1 VACSHQH
8 RRFAAVAA
16 ATHTWRHEN
25 PDSLISLPG
34 RYEIDREIGRGGMA
48 TVYLARDVR
57 HARRVA
63 LKVLNPDLGA
73 VLGAE
78 RFLAEIRVTA
88 NLQHPN
94 LLPLFDSGEADGHLF
109 YVMPYVE
116 GESLRHKLDREK
128 QLTIPEALQIGIAV
142 ASALDYAHRH
152 GVIHRDLKPENILL
166 HEGQPLVADFGI
178 ALAISNA
185 GGERVTQTGLSL
197 GTPQYMSP
205 EQAAGDRVVDGRSDI
220 YSLGAVLYET
230 LAGEPPHIGGTIQAI
245 ISKVLT
251 EIPPNVRVRRPSVP
265 EHVGVA
271 IARALEKVPAD
282 RLSTGHEF
290 AAALQAGP
298 MTATVGYTRA
308 MSSGEQRSPQGIAS
322 TIMGELMSRR
332 TLVWTTA
339 SVALAAA
346 TWFAAGARRD
356 DGPALP
362 PTPVVVMMD
371 SHHPQRVYDPATL
384 RAGGMNADDL
394 TELLRDQPLV
404 LIKEAASSRW
414 DREEQLL
421 SQTPDLILAHRSSF
435 YDATLLGDSALDNK
449 YWPQLYAPAAD
460 KFESLLG
467 YVARANPHTR
477 FIIYSRGS
485 WKTDAEAQAWVGMV
499 ERRFPAI
506 VGRLT
511 VYKVPLDR
519 ATFRNETTG
528 AEIKA
533 LALDVLRKAG
543 RLPLR

>member
-1 VACSHQH
+1 M
-8 RRFAAVAA
+8 
-16 ATHTWRHEN
+16 
-25 PDSLISLPG
+25 ISLPG
-34 RYEIDREIGRGGMA
+34 RYEIEREIGRGGMA

-94 LLPLFDSGEADGHLF
+94 LLPLFDSGEVDGHLF

-128 QLTIPEALQIGIAV
+128 QLTIPEGLSIVIAV

-220 YSLGAVLYET
+220 YSLGAVLYEA

-271 IARALEKVPAD
+271 VARALEKVPAD

-298 MTATVGYTRA
+298 MTATVGA
-308 MSSGEQRSPQGIAS
+308 MTLSSGSHRLPPGVAP
-322 TIMGELMSRR
+322 TLVGELMSRR
-332 TLVWTTA
+332 TLIWTTA

-356 DGPALP
+356 DGPPLP
-362 PTPVVVMMD
+362 PKPVVVMMD

-421 SQTPDLILAHRSSF
+421 AQTPDIILAHRSSF
-435 YDATLLGDSALDNK
+435 YDATLLGDSVLDNK
-449 YWPQLYAPAAD
+449 YFPQLYAPAAD

-485 WKTDAEAQAWVGMV
+485 WKTEAEAQAWIEMV

-506 VGRLT
+506 NGRLT
-511 VYKVPLDR
+511 VYRVPLDR
-519 ATFRNETTG
+519 ATFRNEKTG

-533 LALDVLRKAG
+533 LTLDVLRKAG
-543 RLPLR
+543 RLP

>member
-1 VACSHQH
+1 MIGL
-8 RRFAAVAA
+8 
-16 ATHTWRHEN
+16 T
-25 PDSLISLPG
+25 G
-34 RYEIDREIGRGGMA
+34 RYEIEREIGRGGMA

-63 LKVLNPDLGA
+63 LKVLSPELGA

-94 LLPLFDSGEADGHLF
+94 LLPLFDSGEVDGHLF
-109 YVMPYVE
+109 YVMPYVD

-128 QLTIPEALQIGIAV
+128 QLPVAEALRIGVAV
-142 ASALDYAHRH
+142 ADALDYAHRH

-185 GGERVTQTGLSL
+185 GGERITQTGFSL

-205 EQAAGDRVVDGRSDI
+205 EQATGDRTVDGRSDI
-220 YSLGAVLYET
+220 YSLGAVLYEA
-230 LAGEPPHIGGTIQAI
+230 LAGEPPHMGGTVQAVI
-245 ISKVLT
+245 AKILT
-251 EIPPNVRVRRPSVP
+251 ETPPSVRVRRPTVHQ
-265 EHVGVA
+265 HVASA
-271 IARALEKVPAD
+271 IARALEKLPAD
-282 RLSTGHEF
+282 RWATAREF
-290 AAALQAGP
+290 AAALQSAPEMLPSGI
-298 MTATVGYTRA
+298 MTADSLAVQQPA
-308 MSSGEQRSPQGIAS
+308 QG
-322 TIMGELMSRR
+322 
-332 TLVWTTA
+332 
-339 SVALAAA
+339 AAA
-346 TWFAAGARRD
+346 TLVGNLVSRRAWVWAAATVAVATTSWFVAGAFRD
-356 DGPALP
+356 DGPPLP
-362 PTPVVVMMD
+362 KTPVVVLMD
-371 SHHPQRVYDPATL
+371 SPHPQRVYDPATL

-404 LIKEAASSRW
+404 LVKEATGSRW

-421 SQTPDLILAHRSSF
+421 SQTPDLIVAHRSTF
-435 YDATLLGDSALDNK
+435 YDATLLGDSTLDNK
-449 YWPQLYAPAAD
+449 YFAQLYAPAAD

-467 YVARANPHTR
+467 YVARANRHTR
-477 FIIYSRGS
+477 FIVYSRGS
-485 WKTDAEAQAWVGMV
+485 WKTEADARAWIGTV

-506 VGRLT
+506 TGRLT

-528 AEIKA
+528 GEIKA

-543 RLPLR
+543 RLSSSTPPR

>member
-1 VACSHQH
+1 M
-8 RRFAAVAA
+8 
-16 ATHTWRHEN
+16 
-25 PDSLISLPG
+25 ISLTG
-34 RYEIDREIGRGGMA
+34 RYEIEREIGRGGMA

-94 LLPLFDSGEADGHLF
+94 LLPLFDSGEVDGHLF

-116 GESLRHKLDREK
+116 GESLRHKLEREK
-128 QLTIPEALQIGIAV
+128 QLPVSDAIRIGVAV
-142 ASALDYAHRH
+142 ADALDYAHRH

-166 HEGQPLVADFGI
+166 HEGQPLIADFGI

-185 GGERVTQTGLSL
+185 GGARITQTGLSL

-205 EQAAGDRVVDGRSDI
+205 EQATGERVVDARSDI
-220 YSLGAVLYET
+220 YSLAAVLYEA
-230 LAGEPPHIGGTIQAI
+230 LAGEPPHMGGTVQAI
-245 ISKVLT
+245 IARVLT
-251 EIPPNVRVRRPSVP
+251 ETPPSVRVRRPTVP
-265 EHVGVA
+265 EHVAEA

-282 RLSTGHEF
+282 RWDTARDFATALQGAPGMIPSVAYTHASVSAQLPAG
-290 AAALQAGP
+290 AAARGA
-298 MTATVGYTRA
+298 ARF
-308 MSSGEQRSPQGIAS
+308 
-322 TIMGELMSRR
+322 MSRR
-332 TLVWTTA
+332 SLLWVTA
-339 SVALAAA
+339 SIALASIS
-346 TWFAAGARRD
+346 WFASGARD
-356 DGPALP
+356 DTSPPLP
-362 PTPVVVMMD
+362 KTPVVVLMD

-404 LIKEAASSRW
+404 LIKEAASSHW

-421 SQTPDLILAHRSSF
+421 AQTPDLIVAHRSAF

-449 YWPQLYAPAAD
+449 YVAQLYPPAAD

-477 FIIYSRGS
+477 FIVYSRGS
-485 WKTDAEAQAWVGMV
+485 WKTDEEATAWIGNV
-499 ERRFPAI
+499 ERRFPA
-506 VGRLT
+506 VKGRLSA
-511 VYKVPLDR
+511 YKVPLDR
-519 ATFRNETTG
+519 ATFRNAQTG
-528 AEIKA
+528 AEIRS
-533 LALDVLRKAG
+533 LTLDVLRKAG
-543 RLPLR
+543 RIPSKPDSQ